1 MKDSVIA
8 LIQETL
14 SLGSGPELK
23 LKQAFGGD
31 ICSSFVL
38 VGDEG
43 PSQFVKA
50 GPPSFHNL
58 FAAEQQGLETLAAS
72 NSLRVPKALCVAS
85 NDDVA
90 LLVME
95 HLNFGL
101 KTESAQ
107 RALGEGLANL
117 HRETHTQ
124 FGFYKDNFIGKTPQ
138 ENSWRDDW
146 VDFWLEC
153 RLQPQLDLLAMQ
165 GAAAA
170 FLKVADAFCT
180 RLSGLLKGHR
190 PAASLLHGDLWSGN
204 AAALEDGTP
213 CIFDP
218 AVYYGDRETDLAMT
232 RLFGGFSPAF
242 YQRYLEVLPLETGWE
257 ERQDFYN
264 LYHVLNH
271 ANLFGGGY
279 FLQAQTLMQKYL

>member
-1 MKDSVIA
+1 M
-8 LIQETL
+8 
-14 SLGSGPELK
+14 
-23 LKQAFGGD
+23 KQAFGGD

-58 FAAEQQGLETLAAS
+58 FAAEQKGLETLAAS
-72 NSLRVPKALCVAS
+72 NSLRVPKALCLAS
-85 NDDVA
+85 NDAVA

-117 HRETHTQ
+117 HRKTHTQ

-180 RLSGLLKGHR
+180 RLPGPLKDTAQLPHSFTAIYG
-190 PAASLLHGDLWSGN
+190 GN

-232 RLFGGFSPAF
+232 RLFGGFSSAF
-242 YQRYLEVLPLETGWE
+242 YQSYSRFFRSKRPG
-257 ERQDFYN
+257 R
-264 LYHVLNH
+264 
-271 ANLFGGGY
+271 ASR
-279 FLQAQTLMQKYL
+279 FLQSLPRIKPRQPFRGRGTFLGANPMQKYL